1 MTITS
6 EKLATTT
13 AATFAAAF
21 SSLYAA
27 PELQADVVDIV
38 FDRFD
43 SGATFQFQTIA
54 GSLSTIGA
62 GPVFSFFPVPGSDSS
77 GFSAGADSL
86 RANLAR
92 VGPGILSAGNFPGTD
107 SFVTFTADETGT
119 AFFGFQL
126 FDENGNVSGDGRVGF
141 FQVDFGT
148 AAGDGVEFVS
158 GQFGSVAGE
167 SVTVPAAVPEP
178 ASGLAL
184 AALALGAAG
193 IRRKRQVA

>member
-1 MTITS
+1 MTITTK
-6 EKLATTT
+6 KLATTT

-27 PELQADVVDIV
+27 PGLQADVVDIN
-38 FDRFD
+38 FLPID
-43 SGATFQFQTIA
+43 GAATFQFQTVS
-54 GSLSTIGA
+54 GSFTTIGGGA
-62 GPVFSFFPVPGSDSS
+62 LFVLSATPGDPFS
-77 GFSAGADSL
+77 GFSAGSFG
-86 RANLAR
+86 ANLAR
-92 VGPGILSAGNFPGTD
+92 VGSGELSAGNFPAG
-107 SFVTFTADETGT
+107 SIFASFTADETGT

-126 FDENGNVSGDGRVGF
+126 GGGDGRVGF
-141 FQVDFGT
+141 FQVDFGD

-184 AALALGAAG
+184 AALALGAVG
-193 IRRKRQVA
+193 IRRKRKVA